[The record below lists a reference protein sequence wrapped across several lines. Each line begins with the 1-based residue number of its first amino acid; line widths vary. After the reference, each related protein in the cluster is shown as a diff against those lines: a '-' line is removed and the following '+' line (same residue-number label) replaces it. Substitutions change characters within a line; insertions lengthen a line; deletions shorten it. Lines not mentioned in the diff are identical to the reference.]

1 MERLAVQSG
10 KWFQR
15 CIELNCWGGGW
26 LSKGFNLLW
35 SMYSHT
41 DMPKCNWS
49 RLKSWSFSFEIW
61 GRSIAVWDFFHAN
74 CIVLTVCFT
83 LPILDQCAWC
93 KMGKMWTYLIGNVNE
108 LCQCDTILSGAIIN
122 VQHAATTGN
131 CMYLFPPKP
140 KAKSTSVASDWLGS
154 WHMEMNVS
162 KHWCRHWVTATSHT
176 PLPVWFL
183 CNDLG
188 SLDSRLLS
196 FAAP

>member
-1 MERLAVQSG
+1 MERLAVQ
-10 KWFQR
+10 WFQH

-49 RLKSWSFSFEIW
+49 RHKSWSFSFEIW
-61 GRSIAVWDFFHAN
+61 GCSFAVWDFFRAK
-74 CIVLTVCFT
+74 CIAQTVCFT
-83 LPILDQCAWC
+83 LPVLDQCAWC
-93 KMGKMWTYLIGNVNE
+93 KTGKMWTYLIGNVNE
-108 LCQCDTILSGAIIN
+108 LSLWRYNLIWCDNKCVTCSYHRRLPVFI
-122 VQHAATTGN
+122 
-131 CMYLFPPKP
+131 PPKT
-140 KAKSTSVASDWLGS
+140 KAKPVSVASDWLGS

-176 PLPVWFL
+176 PLLVWFP
-183 CNDLG
+183 CNDPG

-196 FAAP
+196 LAAP